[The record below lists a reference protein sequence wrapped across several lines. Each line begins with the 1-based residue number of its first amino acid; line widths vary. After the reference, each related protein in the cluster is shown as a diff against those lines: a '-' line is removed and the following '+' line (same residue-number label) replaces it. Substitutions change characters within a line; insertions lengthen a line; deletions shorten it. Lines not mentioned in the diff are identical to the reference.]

1 LLASVA
7 AVPYLYGMHRLS
19 VQNLAKRFGPLKV
32 FSDISF
38 ELSTG
43 ESLAVSGRNGAGK
56 STLLMLLLGHY
67 HPTRGQIA
75 FSYDGQILDER
86 RLRECTALVSPY
98 LNLYD
103 QLTAEENLVFFATV
117 SGHTITGKE
126 TNALLSRVGLEGR
139 GEDPVGGYSSGMKQ
153 RLKYAAALL
162 KNPAFLFIDEPTS
175 NLDDQGK
182 RMARDIIEECRRTS
196 VVIVATNEQEDLSL
210 AGRQLRIGE

>member
-1 LLASVA
+1 M
-7 AVPYLYGMHRLS
+7 YRLT

-38 ELSTG
+38 GLSTG
-43 ESLAVSGRNGAGK
+43 ESLAITGRNGAGK

-67 HPTRGQIA
+67 HPTRGQIVY
-75 FSYDGQILDER
+75 SCEGKGLDEAG
-86 RLRECTALVSPY
+86 LRTCTALVSPY

-117 SGHTITGKE
+117 SGHAITGKE
-126 TNALLSRVGLEGR
+126 TSALLARVGLEGR

-162 KNPAFLFIDEPTS
+162 KKPAFFFIDEPTS

-182 RMARDIIEECRRTS
+182 QMVHEVIEECRRTS
-196 VVIVATNEQEDLSL
+196 VVIIATNEREDQSL
-210 AGRQLRIGE
+210 AGQQLRIGE